1 MRQLLGWSFRHMN
14 QPRLIDRFQG
24 EEGKSL
30 LIECLRRQFLIKDD
44 FTVAS
49 FLAEHCELRELS
61 AGDVLIR
68 QGDSDTDVYF
78 ILSGRLRILV
88 DQREVAIR
96 VAGQH
101 VGEMAL
107 MDPSLARSATNV
119 AAEPTLVAK
128 VSESVLAPI
137 ADSAPR
143 IWRAMGGELS
153 RRLNQQGAFLRPKNR
168 IPHLLIRAN
177 RETKDVAEA
186 LALSVHPQVATTKV
200 ICREV
205 FGSEAFP
212 IEDLE
217 AQLRVADFAALISP
231 HDERVRSRSEGSN
244 SLRDNLVFEVGLLM
258 GALTR
263 HRAFLVVPECFSPGI
278 PTDLLGVTPLLYRPA
293 TMPLTKAI
301 LSTAVELQN
310 IIQSMGPR

>member
-1 MRQLLGWSFRHMN
+1 MN
-14 QPRLIDRFQG
+14 QPKLIDRFQG
-24 EEGKSL
+24 EEGKQL
-30 LIECLRRQFLIKDD
+30 LIECLRRQFVIRDD
-44 FTVAS
+44 YTVAA

-61 AGDVLIR
+61 AGDILIR
-68 QGDSDTDVYF
+68 QGDSETDVYF
-78 ILSGRLRILV
+78 ILSGQLRVLV
-88 DQREVAIR
+88 DEREVAVR

-107 MDPSLARSATNV
+107 IDPSLPRSATNV

-128 VSESVLAPI
+128 VKESVLAPI

-168 IPHLLIRAN
+168 IPHLLIRATS
-177 RETKDVAEA
+177 ESKEVAEA
-186 LALSVHPQVATTKV
+186 LALAVPPHAATTKV
-200 ICREV
+200 IFREV
-205 FGSEAFP
+205 FSSQAFP

-217 AQLRVADFAALISP
+217 AQLRVADFAALVAP
-231 HDERVRSRSEGSN
+231 NDERVRSRSDASD

-263 HRAFLVVPECFSPGI
+263 HRTFVVIPEYFSLGI
-278 PTDLLGVTPLLYRPA
+278 PTDLLGLTPLLYQPA
-293 TMPLTKAI
+293 TIPLEKAVH
-301 LSTAVELQN
+301 STAVELQN